1 VIFLPGGPVKPLG
14 PIGPGGPVGPAGPLA
29 PGRPCTEIDRFSVR
43 SIKSQMY

>member
-43 SIKSQMY
+43 SIESQMY